1 MEFDNEIDF
10 AEEAHSMQENI
21 TDVTFG
27 ERLKNHAVATAIF
40 AGAFVLPC
48 FIAAKVLK

>member
-1 MEFDNEIDF
+1 MELDNEIDL
-10 AEEAHSMQENI
+10 AEEADSIQENI
-21 TDVTFG
+21 MDMTFG